1 MKSQYG
7 ECIVFESARHFPKP
21 TQASGREAQLSL
33 MVYNDAKDTM
43 GGFNQLFTGLNGIKK
58 TFTRIEYKFL
68 NPIFSNVLFQ
78 LDRAYTGSTQVN
90 ITQERLTSCSR
101 EISTDSAFRTL
112 RFFYSFLSKK

>member
-33 MVYNDAKDTM
+33 MVYNDAEDTM

-58 TFTRIEYKFL
+58 TFSRIGYKFL
-68 NPIFSNVLFQ
+68 NPISSNVLFQ
-78 LDRAYTGSTQVN
+78 LDRAYIGSIDVN
-90 ITQERLTSCSR
+90 ITEERFKNRILSDFESR
-101 EISTDSAFRTL
+101 T
-112 RFFYSFLSKK
+112 